1 MRLFKSIIALLF
13 IFQLVHSKEIT
24 DMLNRSV
31 TIPDQ
36 PSKIYA
42 PSPYSTYALYAI
54 DPTLLVGWIFDI
66 SEENYQFLH
75 PRMKTLPT
83 IGRLFGAGQN
93 ANLEVLLSKNPDLI
107 VMWKHSNEFTAKEE
121 EMLKILNSPY
131 IYVVDEDITDYVKI
145 FRFLGKALN
154 REERGNKLAD
164 YSEKIF
170 QKTIK
175 TVEKTAKNKRP
186 RVYYAEGVDGLS
198 TECDDSIHVQLLKLA
213 GDVNVHRCK
222 TTSHK
227 GFEKVSMERILK
239 YDPQVIIVQDQ
250 MFYDKIYKSPIW
262 SKIDAVKNKKVYL
275 IPKAP
280 FNWFDRPPSFMRI
293 MSLNWL
299 MNILYPDDYKI
310 DLKSE
315 TKEFY
320 KLFMGVDL
328 SQKQLEHIL
337 QHAK

>member
-1 MRLFKSIIALLF
+1 
-13 IFQLVHSKEIT
+13 
-24 DMLNRSV
+24 
-31 TIPDQ
+31 
-36 PSKIYA
+36 
-42 PSPYSTYALYAI
+42 
-54 DPTLLVGWIFDI
+54 
-66 SEENYQFLH
+66 
-75 PRMKTLPT
+75 
-83 IGRLFGAGQN
+83 
-93 ANLEVLLSKNPDLI
+93 
-107 VMWKHSNEFTAKEE
+107 
-121 EMLKILNSPY
+121 MLKILNSPY

-239 YDPQVIIVQDQ
+239 YDPQVIIVQEQ